1 MTTASS
7 RPKIGAHVSS
17 SGGVHTAIDRAMDMG
32 AEAIQIFSGAPY
44 AWKRK
49 NYTPAEVDAYKKK
62 VEETGV
68 APAFI
73 HGLYLVN
80 LASSDP
86 ALLARSYDALVAE
99 MKAAALIDARGVIF
113 HIGSHKGAGYE
124 ALLGQV
130 VEYVQRIIENTA
142 EAWLI
147 LENAAGMGGA
157 IGSKFAE
164 LGTIIRESG
173 SDRVK
178 VCLDTQ
184 HSFAAGHDVK
194 TRTGLDKMLEEFDRD
209 VGLERLVAIH
219 ANDSKC
225 PLGGGID
232 RHENI
237 GEGHIGREGFENLL
251 SHPALAETPFLL
263 EVPGF
268 DGDSGPDRENVEI
281 LKSLRAGV
289 SVG

>member
-1 MTTASS
+1 M
-7 RPKIGAHVSS
+7 KIGAHVSS

-32 AEAIQIFSGAPY
+32 AEAIQLFSGAPY

-49 NYTPAEVDAYKKK
+49 NYTQAEVDAYNKK
-62 VEETGV
+62 VEETGI

-80 LASSDP
+80 LASSNP
-86 ALLARSYDALVAE
+86 ALLARSYDALAAE
-99 MKAAALIDARGVIF
+99 MKAADLIGAKGVIF
-113 HIGSHKGAGYE
+113 HIGSHMGAGYDSVFQ
-124 ALLGQV
+124 QV
-130 VEYVQRIIENTA
+130 IEYAQKILEETA
-142 EAWLI
+142 GAWLI

-178 VCLDTQ
+178 VCIDTQ
-184 HSFAAGHDVK
+184 HAFAAGNDVK
-194 TRTGLDKMLEEFDRD
+194 TRPGLDKMIEELDRD
-209 VGLERLVAIH
+209 VGLERWVAIH

-237 GEGHIGREGFENLL
+237 GEGHIGRDGFENLL
-251 SHPALAETPFLL
+251 SHPALADIPFLL

-268 DGDSGPDRENVEI
+268 EDQGPDKQNVEL
-281 LKSLRAGV
+281 LKSLRAAVGV
-289 SVG
+289 P

>member
-1 MTTASS
+1 MAAPGSA
-7 RPKIGAHVSS
+7 RPKIGAHLSS
-17 SGGVHTAIDRAMDMG
+17 SGGVHTAIDRALDMG

-49 NYTPAEVDAYKKK
+49 NYSQAEVDAYRKK
-62 VEETGV
+62 VEETGIS
-68 APAFI
+68 PAFI

-99 MKAAALIDARGVIF
+99 MKAAALIDATGVIF

-124 ALLGQV
+124 TTVAQV
-130 VEYVQRIIENTA
+130 VEYVERIIEATA
-142 EAWLI
+142 EASLI

-157 IGSKFAE
+157 IGSKFVE
-164 LGTIIRESG
+164 LGTIIREVG

-194 TRTGLDKMLEEFDRD
+194 TRPGLDKMLEEFDRD
-209 VGLERLVAIH
+209 VGLDRLVAIH

-237 GEGHIGREGFENLL
+237 GDGHIGLDGFENLL
-251 SHPALAETPFLL
+251 THPALADIPFLL

-268 DGDSGPDRENVEI
+268 DDQGPDKKNVEI
-281 LKSLRAGV
+281 LKSLRA
-289 SVG
+289 SVQVG